1 MIPKSTIPNG
11 YNLKYTQSQ
20 MDLIAKGLDPEWTR
34 SQKDTIPDW
43 KQSRME
49 MIPNGHDPEETQ
61 SRIDTISRMDT
72 TLIGHD
78 SE

>member
-1 MIPKSTIPNG
+1 MDSIPNG
-11 YNLKYTQSQ
+11 H
-20 MDLIAKGLDPEWTR
+20 DPEWTR
-34 SQKDTIPDW
+34 SRKDTIPDW